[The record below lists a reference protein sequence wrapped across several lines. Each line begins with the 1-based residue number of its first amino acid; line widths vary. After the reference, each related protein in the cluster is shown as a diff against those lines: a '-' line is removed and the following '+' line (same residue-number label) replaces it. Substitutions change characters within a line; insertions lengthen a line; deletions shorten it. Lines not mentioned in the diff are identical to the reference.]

1 MRKLAIQQILA
12 FQISDFRIG
21 SYQMPPLA
29 FNRAIL
35 KVLRD
40 ALSVKKSRSSM
51 WILSINSTSHSPS
64 L

>member
-40 ALSVKKSRSSM
+40 ALSVKQSGPQCGYHR
-51 WILSINSTSHSPS
+51 
-64 L
+64 